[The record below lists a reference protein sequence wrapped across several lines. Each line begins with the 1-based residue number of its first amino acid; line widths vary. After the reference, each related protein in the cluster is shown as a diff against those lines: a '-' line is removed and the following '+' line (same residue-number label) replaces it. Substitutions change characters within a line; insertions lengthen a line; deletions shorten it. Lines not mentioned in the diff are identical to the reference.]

1 MLLSIHLFDDEAG
14 DGGRL
19 MACHHHAIVTSIT
32 IINLSCTFT
41 LIYPSMLLSIH
52 LFDDETE
59 DSCRLMACHH
69 HAIVVSITLIFL
81 SCIFL
86 QKIPDLQVNCGDGQV
101 ANSAGVDYTGSWKS
115 QTCTQWA
122 SV

>member
-1 MLLSIHLFDDEAG
+1 MLLSIHLFDDEARK
-14 DGGRL
+14 GGRL

-59 DSCRLMACHH
+59 DGCRLMACHH

-81 SCIFL
+81 SCIFY
-86 QKIPDLQVNCGDGQV
+86 KRYRISKSTV
-101 ANSAGVDYTGSWKS
+101 AMGK
-115 QTCTQWA
+115 
-122 SV
+122 